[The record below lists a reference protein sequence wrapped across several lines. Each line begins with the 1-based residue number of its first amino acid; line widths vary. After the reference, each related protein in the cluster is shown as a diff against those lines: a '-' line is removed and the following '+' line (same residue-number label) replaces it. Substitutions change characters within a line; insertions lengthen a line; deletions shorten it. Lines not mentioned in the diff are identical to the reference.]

1 MGIPF
6 IKMHGLGNDFII
18 FDNIK
23 DPIISDTTFLKR
35 IGDRRFGVGCDQIMI
50 IKNTAKKENYK
61 IKIYNCDGTETGA
74 CGNGARCVAD
84 YIMKK
89 ENLNT
94 ISIET
99 TSGNLECS
107 LSDNGI
113 TVNMGIPKLDW
124 QNIPL
129 ATQQDTSNVLLD
141 EFKAYCL
148 SMGNPHAVIFLSNLN
163 ELEDLDLTSIGPRLE
178 KNPIFP
184 KYSNIEF
191 AHVIEEGVIRMRVWE
206 RGAGITLA
214 CGSGA
219 CATSVAASLLG
230 LSSKDNKIILDGG
243 NLYIKWLKDQSVT
256 LSGDTEKVF
265 EGILGN

>member
-18 FDNIK
+18 FDNIT

-74 CGNGARCVAD
+74 CGNGTRCVAD

-148 SMGNPHAVIFLSNLN
+148 SMGNPHAVIFLSNL
-163 ELEDLDLTSIGPRLE
+163 I
-178 KNPIFP
+178 
-184 KYSNIEF
+184 
-191 AHVIEEGVIRMRVWE
+191 A
-206 RGAGITLA
+206 
-214 CGSGA
+214 
-219 CATSVAASLLG
+219 
-230 LSSKDNKIILDGG
+230 
-243 NLYIKWLKDQSVT
+243 
-256 LSGDTEKVF
+256 F
-265 EGILGN
+265 E